1 MGLFLFGSYEALSQ
15 HCTALHSTALKRSQS
30 PPKATTAIC
39 FFFGS
44 VGGLRL
50 PTKQKC
56 NKAQYEGRVVKLL
69 VQFFVVL
76 CHRSVMV
83 EKP

>member
-15 HCTALHSTALKRSQS
+15 HCTAQHSTETKPKPAQS
-30 PPKATTAIC
+30 HDRNL